1 MNDFLVFTVSGII
14 VAWPP
19 VIISFIVHHWRIRLY
34 IDRRIDGQTGD
45 IRQMTSRQTGDIRQM
60 TDAQTR
66 MLTRRR
72 HWWQRRA

>member
-1 MNDFLVFTVSGII
+1 MNDFLVFTVSGVI

-45 IRQMTSRQTGDIRQM
+45 IRQMTSHQTGDIRQM

-66 MLTRRR
+66 TLTRRR

>member
-1 MNDFLVFTVSGII
+1 VNDFLVFTVSGVI

-45 IRQMTSRQTGDIRQM
+45 IRQMTSHQTGDIRQM

-66 MLTRRR
+66 TLTRRR